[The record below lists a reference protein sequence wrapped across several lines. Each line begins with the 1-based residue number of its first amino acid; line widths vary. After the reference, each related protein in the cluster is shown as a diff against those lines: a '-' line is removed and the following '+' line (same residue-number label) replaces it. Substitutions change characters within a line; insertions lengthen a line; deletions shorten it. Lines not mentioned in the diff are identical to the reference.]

1 MFDPT
6 ASDLTVALAPALCA
20 ASPAPRAAG
29 TGPVWHEVAALAELD
44 PDFPLGVEVQGH
56 KIGLYRD
63 AEQVFALEDT
73 CPHAYALLSQGFR
86 EGGVIE
92 CPLHAAKFEISS
104 GKCLNEIGGRDLRCF
119 ATRVVDGRVAVLVP
133 RHSDFDT

>member
-1 MFDPT
+1 MPDPT
-6 ASDLTVALAPALCA
+6 ASDLIEVRAPAPCDV
-20 ASPAPRAAG
+20 SHAPGAAG

-92 CPLHAAKFEISS
+92 CPLHAAQFEISS
-104 GKCLNEIGGRDLRCF
+104 GKCLNDIGGRDLRCF
-119 ATRVVDGRVAVLVP
+119 ATRVVGGRVAVLLAAQAVAP
-133 RHSDFDT
+133 N